1 MAIITDEP
9 AYLYIGRSFPCFTGY
24 LPSEEFKTTTK
35 NNSIMT
41 AMFNVK
47 DGKEQEVVNHIKSL
61 IKDNP
66 LLDYR
71 SKQTYINEFKSTIKI
86 YEIVGYGLS
95 TIVGIIGI
103 LNFINVVST
112 NIISRK
118 NELAMLN
125 SIGMTRKQIKKML
138 ILEGIY
144 YVVITI
150 GAVVI
155 IGLPLTYLLVNTIAG
170 GMSIFSY
177 TFRIMPVILSI
188 PILLLI
194 SIFVPSICFEKVNN
208 EVIIETLRNS

>member
-1 MAIITDEP
+1 
-9 AYLYIGRSFPCFTGY
+9 
-24 LPSEEFKTTTK
+24 
-35 NNSIMT
+35 MT

-47 DGKEQEVVNHIKSL
+47 DGKEQEVKNHIKSL
-61 IKDNP
+61 IKSNP

-95 TIVGIIGI
+95 AIVGIIGI

-138 ILEGIY
+138 IFEGIY

>member
-1 MAIITDEP
+1 
-9 AYLYIGRSFPCFTGY
+9 
-24 LPSEEFKTTTK
+24 
-35 NNSIMT
+35 
-41 AMFNVK
+41 
-47 DGKEQEVVNHIKSL
+47 
-61 IKDNP
+61 
-66 LLDYR
+66 
-71 SKQTYINEFKSTIKI
+71 
-86 YEIVGYGLS
+86 
-95 TIVGIIGI
+95 
-103 LNFINVVST
+103 
-112 NIISRK
+112 
-118 NELAMLN
+118 
-125 SIGMTRKQIKKML
+125 ML

-177 TFRIMPVILSI
+177 TFRIMPVILSL